1 MQGQEL
7 ELKVL
12 GDIWYDPVVGR
23 GAYVQGR
30 GAYGFDP
37 VAWGAYAQGQG
48 ASDLGSFVCTV

>member
-1 MQGQEL
+1 MHMQGQEL

-12 GDIWYDPVVGR
+12 GGIWYDPVVGW

-37 VAWGAYAQGQG
+37 VA
-48 ASDLGSFVCTV
+48 